1 MSSFQGKMDREWLR
15 NGEKKIIV
23 PISSYLTCNRELKKK
38 KNQKIKKHPNG
49 FISSQNGSGEAE
61 KGKKNY
67 RSDQFLPHPEQR
79 IPKQQQKN

>member
-38 KNQKIKKHPNG
+38 K
-49 FISSQNGSGEAE
+49 S
-61 KGKKNY
+61 KN
-67 RSDQFLPHPEQR
+67 
-79 IPKQQQKN
+79 